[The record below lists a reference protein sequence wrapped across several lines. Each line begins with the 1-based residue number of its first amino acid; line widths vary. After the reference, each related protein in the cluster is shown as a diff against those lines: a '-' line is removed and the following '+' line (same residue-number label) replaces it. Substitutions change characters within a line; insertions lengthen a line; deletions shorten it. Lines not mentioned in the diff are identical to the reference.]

1 VDNAREMDSRLAS
14 AITKLIFKRLVV
26 AVPILLLISIVSFA
40 LISAAPGD
48 ALAELQQDPRISQ
61 ETVNRLREQYG
72 LDRPLPARY
81 GAWLRGIVN
90 GDFGTSL
97 SERLPVSTLIGSR
110 LGNTLKLSLTATFL
124 ALLFALPLGAL
135 AAKRRGSW
143 LDRAT
148 GAVTLVSLSTPRIVL
163 AIIALVFAARTGLF
177 PIGNV
182 RSLNV
187 PDDWSVA
194 SWLDSLH
201 HLLLPAVVMSLPLMA
216 VYLRQARAGLL
227 EVLAADFIR
236 TARAKGLSEWTVIGK
251 HAARVAAAPLITLF
265 GYAIAALLSGSV
277 IVETVMAWPGIGQL
291 AVNATRTRDIPVL
304 MGVVMITAVMM
315 LLGNLLADVLQLLA
329 DPRLREASSRMTA
342 TKGVA

>member
-1 VDNAREMDSRLAS
+1 
-14 AITKLIFKRLVV
+14 
-26 AVPILLLISIVSFA
+26 
-40 LISAAPGD
+40 
-48 ALAELQQDPRISQ
+48 
-61 ETVNRLREQYG
+61 
-72 LDRPLPARY
+72 
-81 GAWLRGIVN
+81 
-90 GDFGTSL
+90 
-97 SERLPVSTLIGSR
+97 
-110 LGNTLKLSLTATFL
+110 
-124 ALLFALPLGAL
+124 
-135 AAKRRGSW
+135 
-143 LDRAT
+143 
-148 GAVTLVSLSTPRIVL
+148 
-163 AIIALVFAARTGLF
+163 
-177 PIGNV
+177 
-182 RSLNV
+182 
-187 PDDWSVA
+187 
-194 SWLDSLH
+194 LH